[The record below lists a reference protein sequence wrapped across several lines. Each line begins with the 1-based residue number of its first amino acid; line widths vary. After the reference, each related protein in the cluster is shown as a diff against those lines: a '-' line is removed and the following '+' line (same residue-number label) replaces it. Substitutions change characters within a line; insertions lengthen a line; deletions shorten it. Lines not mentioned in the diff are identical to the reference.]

1 MKITDKKLLTITVL
15 LLISTLI
22 LSACSFKNNSSA
34 PSAAVS
40 SAGTNNTSDQEVVS
54 NLIMKG
60 TGLREISYHLVTTNA
75 GVSSESSVWFKDTK
89 MKTDTITN
97 GQRTVSIFDLEKGEI
112 VSYRPGQNVAAKV
125 NINEYKGND
134 NITPMDYSLALDTD
148 ENADVSY
155 QIIGT
160 QTLNGLECKI
170 ISVTSGQGNYKDWLS
185 TKYGIVIKFE
195 LVQDGQTNT
204 SEYTDIKVGA
214 GSIPEGTFDLPKE
227 ILIQQTP

>member
-34 PSAAVS
+34 PSAAAP
-40 SAGTNNTSDQEVVS
+40 SAGTVDTSDQEVVS

-60 TGLREISYHLVTTNA
+60 AGLREISYHLVTTNA
-75 GVSSESSVWFKDTK
+75 GVSSESSVWFQDTK
-89 MKTDTITN
+89 MKTDTTTN
-97 GQRTVSIFDLEKGEI
+97 GQRMISIFNLEKGEI
-112 VSYRPGQNVAAKV
+112 VSYRPGQNAAAKV

-227 ILIQQTP
+227 IFIQQTP

>member
-34 PSAAVS
+34 PSAAIS
-40 SAGTNNTSDQEVVS
+40 SAGTDDTSDQEVVS

-75 GVSSESSVWFKDTK
+75 GVSSESSVWFQDTK
-89 MKTDTITN
+89 MKTDTITD
-97 GQRTVSIFDLEKGEI
+97 GQRTISIFDLEKGEI
-112 VSYRPGQNVAAKV
+112 VSYRPGQNVAAKI
-125 NINEYKGND
+125 NITEYKGND
-134 NITPMDYSLALDTD
+134 NITPMDYLAALDTD

-170 ISVTSGQGNYKDWLS
+170 LSVTSAQGNYKDWLS

-204 SEYTDIKVGA
+204 SEYTDINVGA

-227 ILIQQTP
+227 ILIQ

>member
-1 MKITDKKLLTITVL
+1 MKITDKKLLTITALLL

-40 SAGTNNTSDQEVVS
+40 SAGTDDTSDQEVVS

-75 GVSSESSVWFKDTK
+75 GVSSESSVWFQDTK

-97 GQRTVSIFDLEKGEI
+97 GQRTISIFDLEKGEI

-148 ENADVSY
+148 ENADVSC

-227 ILIQQTP
+227 ILIQ